1 MNFTTNILNV
11 SQLNLEENSFALRW
25 LCVGTWTWKLRCCL
39 NADCESNYQYFDSWS
54 DEFRRKGFYLVLTIL
69 YKMNLNITVLS
80 FGYHGLLILP
90 FLILQ
95 SLKRY
100 SFKVLFSVLGRV
112 TNFIYSMWIYKNA
125 KLSNILN
132 IGNQS

>member
-1 MNFTTNILNV
+1 M
-11 SQLNLEENSFALRW
+11 
-25 LCVGTWTWKLRCCL
+25 
-39 NADCESNYQYFDSWS
+39 
-54 DEFRRKGFYLVLTIL
+54 L

-112 TNFIYSMWIYKNA
+112 TNLIYSMWIYKNA